1 MALSYLLSFLSAV
14 ARPLRA
20 VSRLVLEAALCVDP
34 GLRRWPQASSP
45 VRGSV
50 QSSVRPPP
58 HLDPCFV
65 VPSDPLASLA
75 VGLAPGTVRQYRAC
89 WADFHK
95 WCSARALRPA
105 GAKPSDVVRYLQTF
119 ALEHPAKVV
128 LVRSA
133 LSACYKA
140 KALADPTSHPDVR
153 AVGRSTASTRHRNKA
168 VRPLRFAAA
177 SSLLAF
183 FPVSPGLRD
192 PWSQPTPSQYL
203 VAFDHCLVALVY
215 CAGCSREELT
225 VLEWTDLLPLADSG
239 GGPAPDHWLG
249 LRVRTRRPDRAGSRD
264 HYRLLFGV
272 FACAVLDYRALC
284 RRVGDPSALLSAAFS
299 RPVAG
304 ARRFLFPVAPSL
316 LTRRFAAL
324 SRLDGVPSGVTL
336 RSGRAGLVL
345 DLVERGVV
353 RRHAETAA
361 GLNPRG
367 RSLAYPTLESLA
379 TGPVASVLASLDV
392 PRI

>member
-1 MALSYLLSFLSAV
+1 MPVSRFLSVILAV
-14 ARPLRA
+14 VRPLRA
-20 VSRLVLEAALCVDP
+20 VSRLVVEAALSVDP
-34 GLRRWPQASSP
+34 GLRPWRPASSP
-45 VRGSV
+45 FRGSV
-50 QSSVRPPP
+50 QSSVSPFP
-58 HLDPCFV
+58 HLDPRPV

-95 WCSARALRPA
+95 WCSDRALRPA
-105 GAKPSDVVRYLQTF
+105 GAKPSDVVRYLRTF
-119 ALEHPAKVV
+119 ALEHPAKVA

-153 AVGRSTASTRHRNKA
+153 AVGRSTASARDRNKP

-177 SSLLAF
+177 SSLLSF
-183 FPVSPGLRD
+183 FPVSLRLRD

-203 VAFDHCLVALVY
+203 VAFDHCLVALAY

-225 VLEWTDLLPLADSG
+225 VLEWTDLLRLPDSA
-239 GGPAPDHWLG
+239 GGPPPDQWLG

-272 FACAVLDYRALC
+272 FACAVRDYRALC

-304 ARRFLFPVAPSL
+304 ARRLLFPVAPAL
-316 LTRRFAAL
+316 LTQRFAAL

-361 GLNPRG
+361 GLNLRG
-367 RSLAYPTLESLA
+367 RTLRYPSLESLA
-379 TGPVASVLASLDV
+379 TGPVASVLVSLDV
-392 PRI
+392 PLN